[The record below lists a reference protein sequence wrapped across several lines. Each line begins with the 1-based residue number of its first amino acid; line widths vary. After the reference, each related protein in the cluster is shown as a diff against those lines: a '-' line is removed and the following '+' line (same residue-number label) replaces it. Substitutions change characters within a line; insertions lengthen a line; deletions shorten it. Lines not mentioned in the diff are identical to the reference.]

1 MNTQEYE
8 TVTLEKTAP
17 EVWLTTDLITL
28 TERLLQ
34 NLFSR
39 IVQQLRSFKF
49 KFTVMFLRSS
59 FFFSSI
65 YFHCSTFSDSKF

>member
-39 IVQQLRSFKF
+39 IVQQLRSF
-49 KFTVMFLRSS
+49 
-59 FFFSSI
+59 
-65 YFHCSTFSDSKF
+65 